1 MTDTHE
7 TIDELLAGYALRSLS
22 GEDEVDRDGV
32 LQALRKFVAAADVN
46 VDWRGIEEAPNEAL
60 VNALCMMS
68 PFGPR
73 EKQALLEA
81 PDLKRRAEVL
91 IAITEIELAR
101 GDNGAEPTLQ

>member
-1 MTDTHE
+1 M
-7 TIDELLAGYALRSLS
+7 LRALR
-22 GEDEVDRDGV
+22 D
-32 LQALRKFVAAADVN
+32 FVEANDLK
-46 VDWRGIEEAPNEAL
+46 VDWRGIEQAPNEAL

-81 PDLKRRAEVL
+81 ADLKTRADAL

-101 GDNGAEPTLQ
+101 DEDSEPTLQ